1 MGTVWVQPHPA
12 PGLGSFS
19 LERQG
24 RVADWTGVRPCFSG
38 FQGNSRSP
46 SRGGPTCAST
56 EGHLLDGCKA
66 RDMFNLLGNVKADE
80 NVEMS
85 ARSHSL
91 NNEVVVDID
100 ETKANEE
107 QASLTSFYDT
117 VTEIKKLLASIKRN
131 LADIQAENEKSKSTT
146 KASDMKGIR
155 ERMQTDIEEVGRT
168 AHLAKSKLEGLDKE
182 NDRCRKLPGCGPGSS
197 MDRTRTSVTATLRK
211 RLKNTMG
218 EFMTLRQTI
227 QDEYRE
233 VVERRVFTVTGERAS
248 EDEIEHL
255 IETGESELIFQKAIL
270 EQGRGQVQET
280 LAEIQE
286 RHAAVRDLERSLLEL
301 HQIFLDL
308 AVLVEAQGEMLDN
321 IENQVSKSV
330 DYIQEGNKAL
340 QKAKVIQRNTRK
352 WMCFAVIA
360 LLVIALIIVLVVVR
374 PWD

>member
-1 MGTVWVQPHPA
+1 MY
-12 PGLGSFS
+12 S
-19 LERQG
+19 
-24 RVADWTGVRPCFSG
+24 
-38 FQGNSRSP
+38 
-46 SRGGPTCAST
+46 
-56 EGHLLDGCKA
+56 
-66 RDMFNLLGNVKADE
+66 LLGNVKSGE
-80 NVEMS
+80 GVELS
-85 ARSHSL
+85 ARNYSA
-91 NNEVVVDID
+91 NNDVVVEID
-100 ETKANEE
+100 ETNRTED
-107 QASLTSFYDT
+107 QASLASFYDT
-117 VTEIKKLLASIKRN
+117 VAEIKKLLSSIKRN
-131 LADIQAENEKSKSTT
+131 LTDIQRENEKSQTTT
-146 KASDMKGIR
+146 KASDMKAIR

-168 AHLAKSKLEGLDKE
+168 AHLAKSKLEALDKD
-182 NDRCRKLPGCGPGSS
+182 NDRSRKLPGCGPGSS
-197 MDRTRTSVTATLRK
+197 VDRTRTSMTATLRK
-211 RLKNTMG
+211 RLKNIMG

-248 EDEIEHL
+248 EGEIEHL

-301 HQIFLDL
+301 HQIFLDM

-330 DYIQEGNKAL
+330 DYVQEGNKAL

>member
-1 MGTVWVQPHPA
+1 
-12 PGLGSFS
+12 
-19 LERQG
+19 
-24 RVADWTGVRPCFSG
+24 
-38 FQGNSRSP
+38 
-46 SRGGPTCAST
+46 
-56 EGHLLDGCKA
+56 
-66 RDMFNLLGNVKADE
+66 MFNLLGNVKADE